1 MKHNTKGKLENKS
14 NFFLSPS
21 VKKQK
26 KTCNMQINGRLIN
39 QEKKKKTKQI
49 GRKYPVRQ
57 SRD

>member
-26 KTCNMQINGRLIN
+26 RTCNMQINGRLIN
-39 QEKKKKTKQI
+39 QEKKKGKMN
-49 GRKYPVRQ
+49 R
-57 SRD
+57 